1 MELSETLR
9 LRKHLTLVEL
19 AEKSGISKS
28 LLSRIER
35 ARSVP
40 TMITIQKIASAFG
53 IILSDFF
60 ADRSTSNLQQDE
72 ADALVCQYGTP
83 SSCRATHLFWDDP

>member
-9 LRKHLTLVEL
+9 LRKHLALVGL

-28 LLSRIER
+28 LLGSIER

-60 ADRSTSNLQQDE
+60 ADRSTSYLQQDE
-72 ADALVCQYGTP
+72 ADALACQYGTP
-83 SSCRATHLFWDDP
+83 SPCRATHLF